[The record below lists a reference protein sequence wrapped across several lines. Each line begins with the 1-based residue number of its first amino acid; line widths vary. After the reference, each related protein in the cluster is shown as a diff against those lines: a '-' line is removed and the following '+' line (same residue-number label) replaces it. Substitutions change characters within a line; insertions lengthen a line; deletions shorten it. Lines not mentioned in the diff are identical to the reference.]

1 MPSPQSNAS
10 VQGRLFATD
19 GNSPFN
25 AQAAIVKSIL
35 SRIATSTLVQ
45 VLKVTNDG
53 GVSPVGFVDLQPLV
67 KQVDGDGNATDQPI
81 IHGCPYSRLQGG
93 SNAIIMDPQVG
104 DIGVAVF
111 ASRDISGVVAN
122 RGPATPGT
130 GGSFRWSDG
139 LYIGGMLNGT
149 PTQYVRFSEEGI
161 TLHSPTAITMDAP
174 VITMTAPDIV
184 MNASGSIVVVTPTLS
199 ISGGLQVSGAIVG
212 DQIVAETSMTVASKS
227 IGPAHE
233 HHLSSGTTGG
243 VV

>member
-1 MPSPQSNAS
+1 M
-10 VQGRLFATD
+10 TD

-81 IHGCPYSRLQGG
+81 IHACPYSRLQGG
-93 SNAIIMDPQVG
+93 SNAIILDPQIG
-104 DIGVAVF
+104 DIGVVVF

-122 RGPATPGT
+122 RGPANPGT
-130 GGSFRWSDG
+130 GGSFRWSDA

-161 TLHSPTAITMDAP
+161 EIHSPTA
-174 VITMTAPDIV
+174 VKLEAPDVQI
-184 MNASGSIVVVTPTLS
+184 NCATLE
-199 ISGGLQVSGAIVG
+199 
-212 DQIVAETSMTVASKS
+212 IVATTSASITTPIWTVNGNQHNTGSVIVEGGVVLESSLVVAGISSLDGGATIDGKNM
-227 IGPAHE
+227 GPTHE